1 MKKMLRKRVLS
12 VLFLTVF
19 LSIVTAVPAFALTYN
34 VHGYDWR
41 SPIFDG
47 WKNGKSYSLSP
58 GTATLDV
65 TSYIEYS
72 PTETISENYTMSLMV
87 RTWYGYGSSLGGR
100 TLRASQAGGRNIV
113 SWKVTEASD
122 RYYLYGDKVEENNT
136 LEFEGTLSN

>member
-58 GTATLDV
+58 GTAT
-65 TSYIEYS
+65 
-72 PTETISENYTMSLMV
+72 
-87 RTWYGYGSSLGGR
+87 
-100 TLRASQAGGRNIV
+100 QAGHRDIV